1 MPNSELS
8 LPELPWVANDE
19 SMLTR
24 KFGKEVVNY
33 YAGGSLNRYSFLR
46 PDTGFLRSATLSPS
60 SRWLALNNLNP
71 LITSE
76 SQLAYLTFD
85 EVRPLIGADPFSLS
99 EEESIKQFNSTK
111 ANPLIVFL
119 GILEGPQS
127 DIIDSTSHGPVKGEP
142 YFAVD
147 ATPSGTLAEA
157 ATAFLKEQENRG
169 RKIQSNPRNLS
180 LNAEAGEETAPVLWR
195 SSKFLLTQIPCSCRL
210 CPGPVHGGLELTQWL
225 LRRLRQSEPL
235 GPRRL

>member
-1 MPNSELS
+1 LILIIYQNIPRQKPVLPRPLLADPMPNSELS
-8 LPELPWVANDE
+8 MPELPWVANDE

-46 PDTGFLRSATLSPS
+46 PDTGFLRRATKSPS

-85 EVRPLIGADPFSLS
+85 EVKPLIGADPFSLS
-99 EEESIKQFNSTK
+99 EDESIKQFDSTK
-111 ANPLIVFL
+111 ASPLIVFL
-119 GILEGPQS
+119 GIVEGPQS
-127 DIIDSTSHGPVKGEP
+127 EVIDSTDHGSVKGEP

-147 ATPSGTLAEA
+147 ATPRGTLTEA
-157 ATAFLKEQENRG
+157 ATAFLKAQEERG

-180 LNAEAGEETAPVLWR
+180 LNAEAGE
-195 SSKFLLTQIPCSCRL
+195 
-210 CPGPVHGGLELTQWL
+210 
-225 LRRLRQSEPL
+225 
-235 GPRRL
+235 